1 MFSNLTRGTPGLLA
15 VLLSGILLVASPAIA
30 DEDSVLATVNGE
42 PITKAELDLVTNDLA
57 AQLSNVPKERRR
69 AAALSFLVE
78 VRLLAD
84 AATKAG
90 LADTPAFKRRV
101 ELLRQR
107 ALHTGYV
114 ETEVAAKLTEELI
127 RKRYDLEVANTPPVN
142 EVHAR
147 HILLD
152 TREEAEAVIA
162 QLDDGADFIE
172 LAKEKSTGPSGPE
185 GGDLGYFGP
194 GQMVPEFEKP
204 AFELDVGAYS
214 KEPVQTQFGWHVIKV
229 EDKRVQQPP
238 SFEEAKEQIRS
249 VLFREIYAEV
259 VEKQREKA
267 SVEVLDPEL
276 KEQLAEIGR

>member
-114 ETEVAAKLTEELI
+114 ETEVAAKLTEEAI

-214 KEPVQTQFGWHVIKV
+214 REPVQTQFGWHVIKV